1 MSDKFSYTYSAPGKS
16 ERREIENIRQQYSQY
31 KGEKVT
37 VDVDKEEALNLLK
50 SFLRRVGTFPKAV
63 AIIIAVIG
71 TLIFG
76 TGMALTLE
84 WENFILGVPIGI
96 VGIVILCFIVFIHR
110 LLLKRSQKKY
120 GAQIVALCDKLL
132 NVEKK

>member
-31 KGEKVT
+31 KGEKAT

-110 LLLKRSQKKY
+110 LLLKHSQKKY

-132 NVEKK
+132 NEEKK

>member
-31 KGEKVT
+31 KGEKAT

-76 TGMALTLE
+76 TGMALSLE
-84 WENFILGVPIGI
+84 WENFILGVPRGIIGMM
-96 VGIVILCFIVFIHR
+96 ILCFTVFIYR

-132 NVEKK
+132 NEEKK

>member
-16 ERREIENIRQQYSQY
+16 ERREIENIRKQYSQY
-31 KGEKVT
+31 KGEKAT

-132 NVEKK
+132 NEEKK

>member
-76 TGMALTLE
+76 TGMALSLE

-110 LLLKRSQKKY
+110 LFLKRSQKKY

-132 NVEKK
+132 NEEKK

>member
-16 ERREIENIRQQYSQY
+16 ERREIENIRKQYSQY
-31 KGEKVT
+31 KVEKVT
-37 VDVDKEEALNLLK
+37 VDVDKEEAFKLLQ
-50 SFLRRVGTFPKAV
+50 SFLHRVGTYPRAV

-76 TGMALTLE
+76 TGMALTVE

-96 VGIVILCFIVFIHR
+96 IGMMILCFTVFIYR
-110 LLLKRSQKKY
+110 LFLKSSQKKY

-132 NVEKK
+132 NEEKK

>member
-37 VDVDKEEALNLLK
+37 VDVDKEEALNQLK

-76 TGMALTLE
+76 TGMALSLE
-84 WENFILGVPIGI
+84 WENFIWGVPIGI
-96 VGIVILCFIVFIHR
+96 VGIAILCFTVFIHR
-110 LLLKRSQKKY
+110 LFLKRSQKKY

-132 NVEKK
+132 NEENK

>member
-132 NVEKK
+132 NEEKK

>member
-16 ERREIENIRQQYSQY
+16 ERREIENIRKQYSQY

-37 VDVDKEEALNLLK
+37 VDVDKEEAFKLLQ

-132 NVEKK
+132 NEEKK

>member
-1 MSDKFSYTYSAPGKS
+1 MSDKFSYTYSAPGKG

-31 KGEKVT
+31 KGEKAT

-132 NVEKK
+132 NEEKK

>member
-31 KGEKVT
+31 KGEKAT

-132 NVEKK
+132 NEEKK

>member
-16 ERREIENIRQQYSQY
+16 ERREIENIRKQYSQY
-31 KGEKVT
+31 KVEKVT
-37 VDVDKEEALNLLK
+37 VDVDKEEAFKLLQ
-50 SFLRRVGTFPKAV
+50 SFLHRVGTYPRAV

-76 TGMALTLE
+76 TGMALSLE

-96 VGIVILCFIVFIHR
+96 IGMMILCFTVFIYR
-110 LLLKRSQKKY
+110 LFLKSSQKKY

-132 NVEKK
+132 NEEKK

>member
-31 KGEKVT
+31 KGEKAT

-50 SFLRRVGTFPKAV
+50 SFLRRVGTFPTAV

-76 TGMALTLE
+76 TGMALSLE
-84 WENFILGVPIGI
+84 WENFIWGVPIGI
-96 VGIVILCFIVFIHR
+96 IGMMILCFTVFIYR
-110 LLLKRSQKKY
+110 LFLKSSQKKY

-132 NVEKK
+132 NEEKK